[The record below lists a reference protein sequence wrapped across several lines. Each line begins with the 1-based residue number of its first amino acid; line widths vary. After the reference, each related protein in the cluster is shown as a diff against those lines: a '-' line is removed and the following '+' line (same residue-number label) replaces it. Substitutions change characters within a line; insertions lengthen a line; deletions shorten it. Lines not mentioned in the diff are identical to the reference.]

1 VLLALTTNQELGLAI
16 TAAVFIA
23 FALLSALVI
32 PRNRPDFP
40 GRRGLVPFILVTV
53 ILTIAMLGAVEV
65 FAKEEHP
72 AAEGAEE
79 TTETQTTG
87 TTETETTET
96 ETTGTTETAT
106 TETETTET
114 ETTGTTTAEEPAGD
128 AAAGRAVFE
137 GQGCGS
143 CHTFAPAGATG
154 TVGPNLDEVLAGKDA
169 AFINESIVEPNAEVA
184 SGFSAGVMPQN
195 YRDQLSQQQLDDLV
209 AFLQSG

>member
-1 VLLALTTNQELGLAI
+1 MLLALTTNQELGLAI

-32 PRNRPDFP
+32 PRGRPDFP

-79 TTETQTTG
+79 TTET
-87 TTETETTET
+87 
-96 ETTGTTETAT
+96 ETTGTTETTT

-114 ETTGTTTAEEPAGD
+114 ETTGTTTAEQPAGN
-128 AAAGRAVFE
+128 AAAGRTVFE
-137 GQGCGS
+137 GQGCAS

-154 TVGPNLDEVLAGKDA
+154 TVGPNLGEVLAGKDA
-169 AFINESIVEPNAEVA
+169 AFIHESIVDPNAVIA
-184 SGFSAGVMPQN
+184 SGYSAGIMPEN
-195 YRDQLSQQQLDDLV
+195 YGQQLSPEQINDLV
-209 AFLQSG
+209 AFLQSS

>member
-72 AAEGAEE
+72 AAEGAQE
-79 TTETQTTG
+79 TTETETTG

-96 ETTGTTETAT
+96 ETTE
-106 TETETTET
+106 TETETTQT
-114 ETTGTTTAEEPAGD
+114 ATTGTTTAEEPAGD

-143 CHTFAPAGATG
+143 CHTFAPGGATG

-169 AFINESIVEPNAEVA
+169 AFINESIVDPNAEVA
-184 SGFSAGVMPQN
+184 SGYSAGVMPQN
-195 YRDQLSQQQLDDLV
+195 YGEQLSQQQLDDLV

>member
-1 VLLALTTNQELGLAI
+1 VLLALTTNQQLGLAI

-79 TTETQTTG
+79 TTET
-87 TTETETTET
+87 
-96 ETTGTTETAT
+96 ETTGTLETAT
-106 TETETTET
+106 TETETTGTETTQTETTQT

-137 GQGCGS
+137 SQGCGS

-169 AFINESIVEPNAEVA
+169 AFIDESVVDPNAEIA
-184 SGFSAGVMPQN
+184 SGYSAGVMPQN

>member
-53 ILTIAMLGAVEV
+53 ILTIGMLGAVEV

-79 TTETQTTG
+79 ATETETTG

-96 ETTGTTETAT
+96 ETTETAT
-106 TETETTET
+106 TQT
-114 ETTGTTTAEEPAGD
+114 ETTGTTTAEQPAGN
-128 AAAGRAVFE
+128 AAAGRSVFE
-137 GQGCGS
+137 SQGCGS
-143 CHTFAPAGATG
+143 CHTFAPAGANG
-154 TVGPNLDEVLAGKDA
+154 RVGPNLDEVLAGKDA
-169 AFINESIVEPNAEVA
+169 AFIEESIVDPNAEVA
-184 SGFSAGVMPQN
+184 SGYSAGIMPQN
-195 YRDQLSQQQLDDLV
+195 YGDQLSRRQLEDLV

>member
-79 TTETQTTG
+79 TTET
-87 TTETETTET
+87 

-106 TETETTET
+106 TETETTQT
-114 ETTGTTTAEEPAGD
+114 ETTGTTTAEQPAGN

-137 GQGCGS
+137 SQGCGS
-143 CHTFAPAGATG
+143 CHTFAPAGAAG
-154 TVGPNLDEVLAGKDA
+154 RVGPNLDEVLAGKDA
-169 AFINESIVEPNAEVA
+169 TFIHESIVDPNAEVA
-184 SGFSAGVMPQN
+184 SGYSAGIMPQN
-195 YRDQLSQQQLDDLV
+195 YGDQLSQRQLEDLV